1 MATNTRLRV
10 NKNIEPRSF
19 DIQYQISILKNYG
32 YDLGSIS
39 KQAQTQN
46 SGQGENILNLNSQ
59 ILGFGPKKYI

>member
-1 MATNTRLRV
+1 M
-10 NKNIEPRSF
+10 ESWS
-19 DIQYQISILKNYG
+19 DSIQYQISILKNYG

-46 SGQGENILNLNSQ
+46 SGQGKNILNLNSQ